1 MINFKLIKE
10 SQILKEGP
18 PAISYSKNC
27 YLDQGELLYKMLKA
41 EGKLVR
47 SVLEA
52 HGFSHTDGHDWNL
65 LWTCTSCK
73 PYLYEGLNENQKIN
87 HFPLSSELTRKDCLC
102 ANVVKM
108 QEKFGTK
115 EFEIIPDTYILP
127 DEFADFYSHFHNLK
141 NKGCKDDENMWI
153 VKPSASSKGRGIY
166 IIDDISEA
174 PIKEN

>member
-1 MINFKLIKE
+1 MEVNFIGRPGYSTFLANKRKFFKYEEYLELEEKRFKNIFKGITKIKDLEDEKLGIPGLANKQGGEMINFKLIKE

-87 HFPLSSELTRKDCLC
+87 HFPLSSELTRKDCL
-102 ANVVKM
+102 
-108 QEKFGTK
+108 
-115 EFEIIPDTYILP
+115 
-127 DEFADFYSHFHNLK
+127 
-141 NKGCKDDENMWI
+141 
-153 VKPSASSKGRGIY
+153 
-166 IIDDISEA
+166 
-174 PIKEN
+174 